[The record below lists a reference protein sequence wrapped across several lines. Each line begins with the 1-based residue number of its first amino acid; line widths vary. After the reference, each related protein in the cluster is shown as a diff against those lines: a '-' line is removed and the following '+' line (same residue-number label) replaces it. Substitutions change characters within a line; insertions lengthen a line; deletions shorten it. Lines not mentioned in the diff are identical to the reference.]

1 MIKETKGVMK
11 NISNY
16 LHKKR
21 FFFPKKR
28 ITLGNEKKET
38 LNFKTNSIREQNN
51 YNWKKNKLVNQKLG
65 YKNLP
70 RMQCRKLKQGKILK
84 RG

>member
-21 FFFPKKR
+21 FFFPKK
-28 ITLGNEKKET
+28 KD
-38 LNFKTNSIREQNN
+38 NFGK
-51 YNWKKNKLVNQKLG
+51 WKKRDTEL
-65 YKNLP
+65 
-70 RMQCRKLKQGKILK
+70 
-84 RG
+84 